1 MEDCQR
7 DCHASISRGVT
18 LFVRDKVQA
27 ASQPRQYHKCAVF
40 RLLNPYPL
48 KLQ

>member
-1 MEDCQR
+1 MDDCQR
-7 DCHASISRGVT
+7 DCHASIARGVT
-18 LFVRDKVQA
+18 LFVRDKA